1 MSFSN
6 LISSALEQATSGSH
20 SSSGGYSGGGGG
32 YGNSGSYD
40 PEFSSAQHHAQSH
53 ESSSDSSLF
62 SSALGFL
69 SDRKS
74 QYSEQ
79 PDIDEEHLVQ
89 SHQRLYNGGGGGG
102 YGGEQQQHDSS
113 SLGAGAAMQALK
125 MFTSGGGGSSGGDK
139 NEFIGMA
146 MAQASKL
153 WEEKAGSGNVVSH
166 ILFFLWWWWWCGLT
180 GVCFGQS
187 GDKQSAV
194 NSAAEMAFKMYMK
207 SQGSG
212 SSGTGGPGA
221 LMSLASKFL

>member
-6 LISSALEQATSGSH
+6 LISSALEQATSH
-20 SSSGGYSGGGGG
+20 SSGGSG
-32 YGNSGSYD
+32 SGSYD
-40 PEFSSAQHHAQSH
+40 PEFSSAQHHAQAH
-53 ESSSDSSLF
+53 ESSGDSSLF

-89 SHQRLYNGGGGGG
+89 SHQQLYNGGGGG
-102 YGGEQQQHDSS
+102 YGEEQQHDSK

-153 WEEKAGSGNVVSH
+153 WEEKSGSGNVVSVDYMFP
-166 ILFFLWWWWWCGLT
+166 LGRCWGKGCGLT
-180 GVCFGQS
+180 GGWL
-187 GDKQSAV
+187 G
-194 NSAAEMAFKMYMK
+194 
-207 SQGSG
+207 
-212 SSGTGGPGA
+212 
-221 LMSLASKFL
+221 SLAISSLLLTRRRRWRLRCI